1 MGTQVG
7 TCFNTTTYMFT
18 QLDYELFPDTPEVYK
33 LPSGKLVAK
42 ILKNASSSIDKEGYK
57 LATLKE
63 IQQAQTITV
72 YWREPIA
79 RFKSG
84 VSTFVHQTGI
94 SMHTAVKYLFLNKH
108 YAPQFYTLIN
118 LHRYMN
124 EQTSFVFKSIDKIR
138 EVTVFHERPY
148 NTMDVP
154 VSDKVQFYMTCDKMI
169 WDNYIDEQVHFDEL
183 MRVLRI
189 NYKEYYKEVFEHSKN
204 IHESI

>member
-1 MGTQVG
+1 MVG
-7 TCFNTTTYMFT
+7 TCFNTTDTMFT
-18 QLDYELFPDTPEVYK
+18 QLDYELFPNTPEVYK
-33 LPSGKLVAK
+33 LPSGELVAK
-42 ILKNASSSIDKEGYK
+42 ILKNASSSIDKEGYR

-94 SMHTAVKYLFLNKH
+94 SMHTAVNYLFLNRH

-118 LHRYMN
+118 LHRYMSK
-124 EQTSFVFKSIDKIR
+124 ETSFVFKNIDKIR

-169 WDNYIDEQVHFDEL
+169 WDHYIDQQAHFDEL
-183 MRVLRI
+183 ITVLKT
-189 NYKEYYKEVFEHSKN
+189 NYRHYYAEVFEHSKN
-204 IHESI
+204 ILKYELR